1 MSARLETAAE
11 VLKLERLLGI
21 EEGEFD
27 FLSEVPA
34 EELRT
39 LRERVTDSIFDSGG
53 AALARLGASA
63 KLVPS
68 PLVATICESSFGPLL
83 SARAAASCDP
93 AKAIDVAKRMSAA
106 FLCDTTIE
114 LDPRKVAAIISGVPI
129 ELVEPVARELGARE
143 EYVTM
148 GRFLAFVP
156 DEAISAAMGALSDE
170 ALLRTAFVLEHK
182 ERLDDAIG
190 LLEPGRMAGVLR
202 CAADQGLWPEA
213 LDLIDNISD
222 DRRAAI
228 AEDVAGLGDEVISG
242 LIAAASEADI
252 WDSLVPV
259 VGAMSDESLAKIA
272 PTLTGLD
279 PVHLRE
285 LLDAAPGELVD
296 AVERAAERI
305 GMHDEF
311 EAALARAGLE

>member
-1 MSARLETAAE
+1 MSAQLETAAE
-11 VLKLERLLGI
+11 VIKLERLLGL
-21 EEGEFD
+21 EGDDFG
-27 FLSEVPA
+27 FLSTVPA
-34 EELRT
+34 EELRA
-39 LRERVTDSIFDSGG
+39 LRERVTDTIFDSGG
-53 AALARLGASA
+53 HALARLGAAA

-68 PLVATICESSFGPLL
+68 PLVATICESSLGPLL
-83 SARAAASCDP
+83 SARAAATCEP
-93 AKAIDVAKRMSAA
+93 VKAIDVAKRMSAE

-114 LDPRKVAAIISGVPI
+114 LDPRKVAAIISGVPV

-156 DEAISAAMGALSDE
+156 DEAISAAMAALSDE

-190 LLEPGRMAGVLR
+190 LLEPGRMPGVLR
-202 CAADQGLWPEA
+202 CAADEGLWPEA

-222 DRRAAI
+222 ERRASI
-228 AEDVAGLGDEVISG
+228 AEDIAGLGAEVISG
-242 LIAAASEADI
+242 LVAAVSAADI
-252 WDSLVPV
+252 WETLVPV
-259 VGAMSDESLAKIA
+259 VGAMSDDSLATIA
-272 PTLTGLD
+272 PVLTGLD

-285 LLDAAPGELVD
+285 LLEAAPADLVA

-305 GMHDEF
+305 GMHDDF
-311 EAALARAGLE
+311 DAAVARAGLE